1 MIDLRSDTV
10 TKPTDEMRQAMAT
23 AEVGDDVWG
32 DDPTV
37 NRLEQVAAEWLGK
50 EAALFVASGTMGNQ
64 VAVMTHCS
72 PGDEVF
78 VEGEAHV
85 YWYEVGG
92 IARLAGAQPRPIS
105 TPDGLLTPDLVQAS
119 VREENIHYPV
129 PRLLCIENTHNRAGG
144 KVLPLPAYKA
154 VVDKARELGLK
165 VHLDGARLANAA
177 VAQGISP
184 REAAAGADSVMC
196 CLSKGL
202 CAPVG
207 SVLAGSREFIAT
219 ARRNRKVLGGGMR
232 QAGILAAAGLI
243 AIERMVERLRE
254 DHRLAQAIAAALHDV
269 PHITCDPSQV
279 ETNMVQVD
287 LDRPAAP
294 VLDALAREGLL
305 CGASGPTRI
314 RLVTHRDAAGTRP
327 EDVAR
332 AFRAALAG

>member
-10 TKPTDEMRQAMAT
+10 TRPTDEMRAAMAN

-37 NRLEQVAAEWLGK
+37 NRLEAVAADWLGK

-64 VAVMTHCS
+64 VAVMTHCR
-72 PGDEVF
+72 PGDEVL
-78 VEGEAHV
+78 VEAEAHI

-92 IARLAGAQPRPIS
+92 IARLAGAQPRPIR
-105 TPDGLLTPDLVQAS
+105 TPDGILTPELVRGA
-119 VREENIHYPV
+119 VREENIHYPT
-129 PRLLCIENTHNRAGG
+129 PRLLCLENTHNRAGG
-144 KVLPLPAYKA
+144 KVHRLPEFRS
-154 VVDKARELGLK
+154 VVDHAHSMGLK

-177 VAQGISP
+177 VAQGIP
-184 REAAAGADSVMC
+184 MREAAAGVDSVMC

-207 SVLAGSREFIAT
+207 SVLAGTKAFIAE

-243 AIERMVERLRE
+243 SIERMTDRLRE
-254 DHRLAQAIAAALHDV
+254 DHQLAKEIAESLADV
-269 PHITCDPSQV
+269 PGVLCDPGAV

-287 LDRPAAP
+287 LDRPAGP
-294 VLDALAREGLL
+294 IVDALAREGVL
-305 CGASGPTRI
+305 CGTSGPTRI
-314 RLVTHRDAAGTRP
+314 RLVTHH
-327 EDVAR
+327 DVAGIR
-332 AFRAALAG
+332 AGDVAGAFRAALA